1 MASASMHVVFLLSV
15 IVVYVVKGQTIFAPT
30 VSATNNS
37 IILQA
42 GGATVTISGPGSEG
56 ATGQT
61 NGVPYSPVVTQ
72 AELQA
77 FAAQISPQVYM
88 SHLYICFALFQIIS
102 LYI

>member
-1 MASASMHVVFLLSV
+1 MKEAKQKQYDTGNGFRFDATLCFCFV

-42 GGATVTISGPGSEG
+42 GGATVTISGPGSDG

-88 SHLYICFALFQIIS
+88 SHL
-102 LYI
+102 